1 MTRSFQ
7 LALCCLAVAGCGNSL
22 LAPLEHDILSDAAL
36 DRTIER
42 DTSAPVQTDSLVHH
56 LTRQAPW
63 YSVEIPFR
71 YRNDTGRTISIVN
84 CQGGLNI
91 GLEKRVGAEWQTFYQ
106 PVLLMCLSPPI
117 HIAPGETFARAA
129 RIMGAIPGH
138 DAGPEF
144 ASSDLD
150 GEYRLVWSNLV
161 HDYRDTGQSF
171 GQPVGPLRS
180 NPFLLVAP
188 GAAGQPSDR

>member
-42 DTSAPVQTDSLVHH
+42 DTGAPVQTDSLVHH
-56 LTRQAPW
+56 LRDQRPW

-91 GLEKRVGAEWQTFYQ
+91 GLEKRVGDEWRTFYQ
-106 PVLLMCLSPPI
+106 PVLLMCLSAPI
-117 HIAPGETFARAA
+117 NIAPGETFARAA
-129 RIMGAIPGH
+129 QIIGALPDRGG
-138 DAGPEF
+138 APEF
-144 ASSDLD
+144 GSDDLD
-150 GEYRLVWSNLV
+150 GEYRLVWASLV

-171 GQPVGPLRS
+171 GQPVGPFRS
-180 NPFLLVAP
+180 NPFLLVTP
-188 GAAGQPSDR
+188 